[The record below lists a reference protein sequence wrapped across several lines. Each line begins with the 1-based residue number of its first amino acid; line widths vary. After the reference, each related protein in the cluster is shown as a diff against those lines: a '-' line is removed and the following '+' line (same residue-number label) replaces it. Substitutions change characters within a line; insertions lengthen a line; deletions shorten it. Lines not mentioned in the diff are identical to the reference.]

1 VPETPEKAKP
11 EGGTGEVAPAQD
23 QPGVLRQPRGLAC
36 DREGNVYVADFGNC
50 RIQKFDR
57 ELKPLVVWGRRGEQA
72 GEFQDPCGVAVGPD
86 GLVYVADSW
95 NGRVQVFDAGGTP
108 VRMWRWDFFGPRGI
122 AVDREGRVYVADTG
136 NNRIVRF
143 SAGGAMELDWGKKG
157 NGPGELHE
165 PGGLAVDAAGRVYVC
180 DTSNGRLEVFDRD
193 GAFVNAFDVPG
204 WRREVFS
211 EPYVTLADD
220 GAIWVTVPL
229 ASEVR
234 AYTPAGK
241 LLRTIGARDLPGVE
255 LKKPSGLAL
264 RPTDGQ
270 LLVSDI
276 EGQVGAVNVSNRA
289 TASPSPPPASGPAV
303 RSPRVPRRT
312 PRLGEAPM
320 RSGPGLQ
327 RQASRNRGDGARP

>member
-1 VPETPEKAKP
+1 VTTVERVPETPEKEEKP

-23 QPGVLRQPRGLAC
+23 RLGVLRQPRGLAC

-57 ELKPLVVWGRRGEQA
+57 ELKPLAAWGRRGEES
-72 GEFQDPCGVAVGPD
+72 GEFRDPCGVAVGPD

-95 NGRVQVFDAGGTP
+95 NGRVQVFDGSGKP
-108 VRMWRWDFFGPRGI
+108 VREWQGDFFGPRGI
-122 AVDREGRVYVADTG
+122 AVARDGRVYVADTG
-136 NNRIVRF
+136 NNRVVRF
-143 SAGGAMELDWGKKG
+143 SAEGARELDWGTKG
-157 NGPGELHE
+157 SAPGTLYE
-165 PGGLAVDAAGRVYVC
+165 PGGLAVDAGGRVYVC
-180 DTSNGRLEVFDRD
+180 DTSNGRLEMFDRD
-193 GAFVNAFDVPG
+193 GAFLNAFDVPG

-211 EPYVTLADD
+211 EPYVAVADD

-234 AYTPAGK
+234 AYSPKGE

-276 EGQVGAVNVSNRA
+276 EGQSLLPFALAAKGEPA
-289 TASPSPPPASGPAV
+289 PPAP
-303 RSPRVPRRT
+303 
-312 PRLGEAPM
+312 
-320 RSGPGLQ
+320 
-327 RQASRNRGDGARP
+327 ARPGREQSP